1 MKKIFLML
9 LGMLMAMAPT
19 LAQAETQIQYLSGI
33 DKDHTVPWE
42 FYCTAGHNSG
52 KWTTIPVPSC
62 WELQGFGNYNFGRE
76 FWTYGSKFRFA
87 TEQGLY
93 KYQFTVPADWKDR
106 EVWIVFEG
114 SMTDTEVKINGKK
127 AGDTHQGAFYEFRY
141 NITDKLVFGGKN
153 LLEVTVSKVSAN
165 NDVNLA
171 ERWADYWVFGGIFRP
186 VYLASYPR
194 QNIDHMALD
203 ARADGSFLVD
213 VRTTGLTK
221 PMALTATLSHEGKTV
236 ATFTGNAPA
245 GDGVTR
251 ISGKVSAVR
260 TWTAETPHMYKVEVA
275 LADGKKLVHKAQD
288 VFGFRTIEV
297 RRGKGIFLNG
307 TQIRMK
313 GVNRHEFWPES
324 GRTLSRAVALQD
336 IELVKAMNMNAIR
349 CSHYPP
355 DKRFLYLC
363 DSLGI
368 YVIDEL
374 AGWQNAYDTPVGSK
388 LVKEMVERDVN
399 HPSIMLWSNGNEGG
413 HNRELDDD
421 YALYDPSKRTVIHAS
436 YSFHKINGIDCNHYP
451 NYSSVQ
457 RTLNDTMIYMCT
469 EFLHCQDDGGGGA
482 GLEDYWKLM
491 WNSRMSGGGFLWAL
505 IDEAVV
511 RTDQFNMLDAQV
523 VHANDGVLGPHREK
537 EGSYYAIREIFSPV
551 QPGFKK
557 LPAGFNGAIPV
568 ENQYFFTNLNQC
580 TFHWKLVE
588 YSKPGAMTIGHTILQ
603 EGSVKGPDVAPFGKG
618 TLNLPLPASWKS
630 ADALMLSVSNPEGEE
645 LMTWS
650 YRIRS
655 NADLLAAVVK
665 RAGTGQVAYSES
677 SGGFGFGFG
686 RPGGGAAPQAGAP
699 GNPAAPAAA
708 GNLAVR
714 SAAPATPAPNP
725 QADSLMTLRASGVSV
740 TFSKNTGMITR
751 AIGRFNNGPV
761 MVSGTAKVRE
771 VKHYAQGDA
780 HVIEFTY
787 DGDLKYVKWTMY
799 PSGWLEMD
807 YAYTLN
813 GKYDFTGISF
823 NYPEKNVI
831 SMRWLGNGPYRVWK
845 NRPQGAPFDVWSKM
859 YNDTQT
865 GSSPWAYP
873 EFKGYHADMVWAEL
887 STLEGRFIM
896 ASESENMFLRLF
908 QFSSLGGVTQHPAL
922 PRGDISFLDH
932 IPATGTKMATSING
946 QAPGY
951 GPMGDINEV
960 NGIFTRK
967 LYFYFAYPDAPQ

>member
-1 MKKIFLML
+1 MYRL
-9 LGMLMAMAPT
+9 
-19 LAQAETQIQYLSGI
+19 
-33 DKDHTVPWE
+33 
-42 FYCTAGHNSG
+42 
-52 KWTTIPVPSC
+52 
-62 WELQGFGNYNFGRE
+62 
-76 FWTYGSKFRFA
+76 RFS
-87 TEQGLY
+87 
-93 KYQFTVPADWKDR
+93 VPAQWKDR

-114 SMTDTEVKINGKK
+114 SMTDTEVKVNGQL
-127 AGDTHQGAFYEFRY
+127 AGEIHQGAFYRFQY
-141 NITDKLVFGGKN
+141 DITDKLRFGQEN
-153 LLEVTVSKVSAN
+153 LLEVKVSKMSAN
-165 NDVNLA
+165 KSVNNA
-171 ERWADYWVFGGIFRP
+171 ERYADYWIFGGIFRP
-186 VYLASYPR
+186 VYLNAYPK
-194 QNIDHMALD
+194 QHISHLAV
-203 ARADGSFLVD
+203 AAKADGSFLVD
-213 VRTTGLTK
+213 VSTDNIAKDLS
-221 PMALTATLSHEGKTV
+221 LTARVSFQGQVV
-236 ATFTGNAPA
+236 ATFTGKAAA
-245 GDGVTR
+245 GDQNTR
-251 ISGKVSAVR
+251 IEGTVPGVKP
-260 TWTAETPHMYKVEVA
+260 WTGETPHMYKVEVT
-275 LADGKKLVHKAQD
+275 LADGKKVVHQASD
-288 VFGFRTIEV
+288 VFGFRTVEV
-297 RRGKGIFLNG
+297 RRGDGIYLNG
-307 TQIRMK
+307 TKIKMK
-313 GVNRHEFWPES
+313 VVNRHVFWPET
-324 GRTLSRAVALQD
+324 GRTVSREVALLD
-336 IELVKAMNMNAIR
+336 IERVKGMNMNAIR

-355 DKRFLYLC
+355 DKDFLYLC

-368 YVIDEL
+368 YVLDEL
-374 AGWQNAYDTPVGSK
+374 AGWQQAYDTQAGAK
-388 LVKEMVERDVN
+388 LVREMVMRDVN
-399 HPSIMLWSNGNEGG
+399 HPSIILWSNGNEGG
-413 HNRELDDD
+413 HNKELVDD
-421 YALYDPSKRTVIHAS
+421 YGLYDPSKRTVIHA
-436 YSFHKINGIDCNHYP
+436 HNKPGNAINGIDCNHYEP
-451 NYSSVQ
+451 YASTQQILKDS
-457 RTLNDTMIYMCT
+457 LIYMVT

-960 NGIFTRK
+960 NGTFTRK

>member
-1 MKKIFLML
+1 ML

-469 EFLHCQDDGGGGA
+469 EFLHCQDDGGAGA
-482 GLEDYWKLM
+482 ALEDFWELM
-491 WNSRMSGGGFLWAL
+491 WRAPRSAGGFLWAL
-505 IDEAVV
+505 LDEAVV
-511 RTDQFNMLDAQV
+511 RTDRNNMIDAQMV
-523 VHANDGVLGPHREK
+523 NANDGILGPHREK
-537 EGSYYAIREIFSPV
+537 EGSFYAIREIFSPV
-551 QPGFKK
+551 K
-557 LPAGFNGAIPV
+557 LGMKTLPSSFTGTIPV
-568 ENQYFFTNLNQC
+568 ENRYYFTNLKEC
-580 TFHWKLVE
+580 TFRWQLVK
-588 YSKPGAMTIGHTILQ
+588 YRKPGDLTDGHEVKQ
-603 EGSVKGPDVAPFGKG
+603 EGTFRGPDLAPFDSGFIR
-618 TLNLPLPASWKS
+618 LPLPANWKAS
-630 ADALMLSVSNPEGEE
+630 DALMLSVTDPAGKEVMN
-645 LMTWS
+645 WS
-650 YRIRS
+650 FRIRTNTELIAGLIRKTGPGS
-655 NADLLAAVVK
+655 AV
-665 RAGTGQVAYSES
+665 YSEIDT
-677 SGGFGFGFG
+677 FTRRFAF
-686 RPGGGAAPQAGAP
+686 PGMAQRTAAPQ
-699 GNPAAPAAA
+699 
-708 GNLAVR
+708 
-714 SAAPATPAPNP
+714 P
-725 QADSLMTLRASGVSV
+725 QPDSLVHLSANGLTV
-740 TFSKNTGMITR
+740 TFSKKTGKIKQLR
-751 AIGRFNNGPV
+751 NRFAENQLKFTNGPV
-761 MVSGTAKVRE
+761 LVAGKAKVRE
-771 VKHYAQGDA
+771 MNHSVQGDA
-780 HVIEFTY
+780 QVLEFLY
-787 DGDLKYVKWTMY
+787 DGDLKYVRWTMY
-799 PSGWLEMD
+799 PTGWLEMD
-807 YAYTLN
+807 YSYSLKGT
-813 GKYDFTGISF
+813 YDFTGITF
-823 NYPEKNVI
+823 DYPEKHI
-831 SMRWLGNGPYRVWK
+831 IGIRWLGNGPYRVWK
-845 NRPQGAPFDVWSKM
+845 NRPQGTTFDVRGRL
-859 YNDTQT
+859 YNNTQT
-865 GSSPWAYP
+865 GAFPWFYP
-873 EFKGYHADMVWAEL
+873 EFKGYFSDMVWAEVDAV
-887 STLEGRFIM
+887 EGKFFM
-896 ASESENMFLRLF
+896 VSNEKDLFLRLF
-908 QFSSLGGVTQHPAL
+908 EFYALDGATPHPTL
-922 PRGDISFLDH
+922 PAGDISFLDH
-932 IPATGTKMATSING
+932 IPPTGTRMAISIN
-946 QAPGY
+946 QRPG
-951 GPMGDINEV
+951 GLGAMSQPNNVDGT
-960 NGIFTRK
+960 FTRK
-967 LYFYFAYPDAPQ
+967 LFFYFGYPDPE